1 MTMSQLIQVA
11 RFYTRQ
17 GRGFKVVHGLIS
29 FDNLEK
35 RSAAHKYVHMEGNKV
50 FVADTGAELIE
61 KIQHD
66 LFVQQM
72 DEMLNYKLDI
82 QSKIKDSV
90 QTDWKE

>member
-1 MTMSQLIQVA
+1 M
-11 RFYTRQ
+11 
-17 GRGFKVVHGLIS
+17 
-29 FDNLEK
+29 D
-35 RSAAHKYVHMEGNKV
+35 GNKI

-66 LFVQQM
+66 LFIQQM